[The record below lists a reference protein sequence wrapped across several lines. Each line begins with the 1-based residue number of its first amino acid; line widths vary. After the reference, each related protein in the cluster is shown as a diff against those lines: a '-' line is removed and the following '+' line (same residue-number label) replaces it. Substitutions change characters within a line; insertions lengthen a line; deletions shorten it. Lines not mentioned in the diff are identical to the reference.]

1 MLKIAV
7 KSHFCARISI
17 ANSRPR
23 NFPLAKKKTRGNGV
37 VSINPFSP
45 RGSPLTSGVFGRSR
59 RERVSSEKNKSKR
72 EIYNRQTRG
81 PHEGHAPVGRQ
92 DRRQRPEG
100 TSRKFSPYWYFVIRC
115 CMSYFRLAVLV
126 IVICGEFMSRD
137 VCW

>member
-37 VSINPFSP
+37 VSINPFPP
-45 RGSPLTSGVFGRSR
+45 RGSPLTSGIFGRSR

-81 PHEGHAPVGRQ
+81 PTRDTFPSVGKTVVRGRKEPVGNFHHIGISLFAVAC
-92 DRRQRPEG
+92 PI
-100 TSRKFSPYWYFVIRC
+100 FV
-115 CMSYFRLAVLV
+115 
-126 IVICGEFMSRD
+126 
-137 VCW
+137 